1 MVASSSRPLGP
12 SNGFADL
19 VDPEDGSVVHD
30 GPSAMYG
37 GEWRIER
44 VTVTDD
50 LIRVFCRSTRAR
62 VFGRLSSGEDV
73 TGPRLLHA

>member
-50 LIRVFCRSTRAR
+50 LIRVFCRSMAGAH
-62 VFGRLSSGEDV
+62 GRQVASSASIPAP
-73 TGPRLLHA
+73 TLR